1 MSNAAPSLNSYRHL
15 RRGSP
20 APVSLYNRPASALA
34 SGAVSDVIDWLGR
47 AITSGHFPL
56 NSTLPMENQLGEQVG
71 VSRTVIREAV
81 KILTAKGVVKTA
93 RRYGTVV
100 NPLSD
105 WNLLDADLVGW
116 HGRNDEFTPLIFREL
131 IELLSIMLPQAVAG
145 ALTRLP
151 IQPSPLTSMALSAL
165 QDHNAERSQRIRAE
179 YTIWAQILD
188 APSSSIFAQF
198 KALTFEMLRLTYELE
213 DRHPNVDDLYSDL
226 LRHLGGGNADEANLA
241 CRLILKRSKILA

>member
-1 MSNAAPSLNSYRHL
+1 MSNAAPSLDAYQHL

-20 APVSLYNRPASALA
+20 APVSLYDRPSSALA

-47 AITSGHFPL
+47 AIASGHFGL

-81 KILTAKGVVKTA
+81 KVLTAKGVVKTA

-100 NPLSD
+100 NPISD
-105 WNLLDADLVGW
+105 WNLLDADLVSW
-116 HGRNDEFTPLIFREL
+116 HCRKDEFTPLIFREL

-151 IQPSPLTSMALSAL
+151 IQPSSLSSLALSVL
-165 QDHNAERSQRIRAE
+165 QDHNAERTQRIKAE
-179 YTIWAQILD
+179 YTIWAQVLE

-198 KALTFEMLRLTYELE
+198 KALTYEMLRLTYEFE
-213 DRHPNVDDLYSDL
+213 DRHPTVDDLYADL
-226 LRHLGGGNADEANLA
+226 CRHVGSGNSDEANLA
-241 CRLILKRSKILA
+241 CRLILKRSKNLV